1 MFDRARRFIRL
12 LLTGLLLLGAVV
24 AVAGLWQHYMVS
36 PWTRDGQVRV
46 QVASIAPQVGGQ
58 IVALHATDDQFVHR
72 GDLLYE
78 IDKADYKVKLDLAEA
93 DVASKKADMEVKAA
107 RNARRQQLTT
117 ASTSVE
123 EKQQYQGDFDVA
135 QAAYQSSLANLA
147 RTKLDLERTDVHS
160 TVNGYVTNLQL
171 RVGDYA
177 STGSPNIS
185 VVDADSY
192 WVTGYFE
199 ETKLTGFKV
208 GDAARVKLAGFPQ
221 PIPGHVDSITRGV
234 STANAAV
241 GAQGLPTVEAV
252 YTWVRLAQR
261 IPVRIRIDRVPDGV
275 TLSAGMTATVTVTPE
290 ASESRTPWDN
300 VRARVAGW
308 LPGR

>member
-12 LLTGLLLLGAVV
+12 LLTGLLLLAAGVAVV
-24 AVAGLWQHYMVS
+24 GLWEHYMVS

-46 QVASIAPQVGGQ
+46 QVAAIAPQVAGQ
-58 IVALHATDDQFVHR
+58 IVALHATDDQFVRR

-78 IDKADYKVKLDLAEA
+78 IDKADYKVRLDLATA

-117 ASTSVE
+117 VSTSVE
-123 EKQQYQGDFDVA
+123 EKQQFQGDYDVA
-135 QAAYQSSLANLA
+135 QAAYQSALANLDQA
-147 RTKLDLERTDVHS
+147 KLDLERTDVRS

-177 STGSPNIS
+177 NTGKPNIA

-199 ETKLTGFKV
+199 ETKLGSFTV
-208 GDAARVKLAGFPQ
+208 GDAAQVKLEGFPR
-221 PIPGHVDSITRGV
+221 PILGHVESITRGI

-241 GAQGLPTVEAV
+241 GTQGLPTVEAV

-261 IPVRIRIDRVPDGV
+261 IPVRIHIDTVPDGV
-275 TLSAGMTATVTVTPE
+275 TLSAGMTATVTVTPKDGD
-290 ASESRTPWDN
+290 ARGPWDSL
-300 VRARVAGW
+300 RARVAGW
-308 LPGR
+308 LPGG

>member
-78 IDKADYKVKLDLAEA
+78 IDKADYRVKLDLAEA

-117 ASTSVE
+117 VSTSVE
-123 EKQQYQGDFDVA
+123 EKQQYQGDLDVA
-135 QAAYQSSLANLA
+135 QAAYQSATANLA
-147 RTKLDLERTDVHS
+147 QAKLDLERTDVHS

-177 STGSPNIS
+177 TTGSPNVS
-185 VVDADSY
+185 VVDA
-192 WVTGYFE
+192 
-199 ETKLTGFKV
+199 
-208 GDAARVKLAGFPQ
+208 A
-221 PIPGHVDSITRGV
+221 
-234 STANAAV
+234 
-241 GAQGLPTVEAV
+241 
-252 YTWVRLAQR
+252 
-261 IPVRIRIDRVPDGV
+261 
-275 TLSAGMTATVTVTPE
+275 
-290 ASESRTPWDN
+290 
-300 VRARVAGW
+300 
-308 LPGR
+308 